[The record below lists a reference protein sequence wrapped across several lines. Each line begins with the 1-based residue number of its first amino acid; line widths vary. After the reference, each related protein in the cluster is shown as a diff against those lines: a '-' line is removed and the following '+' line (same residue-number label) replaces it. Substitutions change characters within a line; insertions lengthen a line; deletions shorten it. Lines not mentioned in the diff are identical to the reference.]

1 MRIGELAAQSGVP
14 TSTIRFYEKRGLLPE
29 AKRLTSGYRHYDEDN
44 VKQLKLIR
52 FAQDL
57 GFSLDEVSGMVANSG
72 VDHDRALNHLQDKLR
87 ELESLIE
94 RMTEKKQNLATLI
107 SHLQN
112 SWDNNECMS
121 PESLNALMQSKD
133 SGQPQ

>member
-94 RMTEKKQNLATLI
+94 RMTEKK
-107 SHLQN
+107 
-112 SWDNNECMS
+112 
-121 PESLNALMQSKD
+121 
-133 SGQPQ
+133 

>member
-94 RMTEKKQNLATLI
+94 RMTVKKQNLATLI

-112 SWDNNECMS
+112 SWDKDECMS

-133 SGQPQ
+133 SDQP

>member
-14 TSTIRFYEKRGLLPE
+14 ASTIRFYEKRGLLPE

-44 VKQLKLIR
+44 LKQLKLIR

-57 GFSLDEVSGMVANSG
+57 GFSLDEVSSMLANSG
-72 VDHDRALNHLQDKLR
+72 VDHDQALNHLQEKLH
-87 ELESLIE
+87 ELESLIA

-107 SHLQN
+107 SHLQS

-121 PESLNALMQSKD
+121 PESLNALMQAKD